1 MSHNSYKTNSDK
13 ANALAPGWGQT
24 IFQSANEIA
33 ANTVLRKR
41 LDEIQAQTES
51 EKQWWEKRR
60 SQIQKEFMSELEGG
74 EKAPSQAP
82 SVASADEP
90 VLVDQNTPSAT
101 PAATPA
107 GSKKKKGKK

>member
-1 MSHNSYKTNSDK
+1 MYK
-13 ANALAPGWGQT
+13 ANALAPNWGQT

-60 SQIQKEFMSELEGG
+60 AQIQKEFMNELNEG
-74 EKAPSQAP
+74 EKPASKAPSAV
-82 SVASADEP
+82 SEDEP

-101 PAATPA
+101 PS
-107 GSKKKKGKK
+107 GGKKKKAKK